1 MTPAQKVLLGHAG
14 MLAALAEAGHATYT
28 HCTQG
33 HGFFYNLWF
42 KSPI

>member
-1 MTPAQKVLLGHAG
+1 